1 MTVVLAQAGFF
12 VPCSSFTYK
21 PYTSIFT
28 RILGND
34 DIFKG
39 LSSFAVEMS
48 ELGSI
53 LRGANESSLVLG
65 DELCSG
71 TETSSALYIIRAGLS
86 WLHERNS
93 SFIFATHFHEL
104 TDKKDILSL
113 DRLVMKHMVVEYDEK
128 SGDLIYNRK
137 LQNGS
142 GTRLYGLE
150 VCKSLSMPKEFLSL
164 ANSLRCADNPS
175 NTVMLSR
182 KVSAY
187 NAKKTKGKCEE
198 CGRKATDIHHMNPQK
213 NANENGFIGTFHK
226 NHKANLMS
234 VCKDC
239 HDKFTKNETIHRNVK
254 TSSGYKTRE
263 INM

>member
-1 MTVVLAQAGFF
+1 
-12 VPCSSFTYK
+12 
-21 PYTSIFT
+21 
-28 RILGND
+28 
-34 DIFKG
+34 
-39 LSSFAVEMS
+39 
-48 ELGSI
+48 
-53 LRGANESSLVLG
+53 
-65 DELCSG
+65 
-71 TETSSALYIIRAGLS
+71 
-86 WLHERNS
+86 
-93 SFIFATHFHEL
+93 
-104 TDKKDILSL
+104 
-113 DRLVMKHMVVEYDEK
+113 
-128 SGDLIYNRK
+128 
-137 LQNGS
+137 
-142 GTRLYGLE
+142 
-150 VCKSLSMPKEFLSL
+150 MPKEFLSL

-239 HDKFTKNETIHRNVK
+239 HDK
-254 TSSGYKTRE
+254 GYKTRE